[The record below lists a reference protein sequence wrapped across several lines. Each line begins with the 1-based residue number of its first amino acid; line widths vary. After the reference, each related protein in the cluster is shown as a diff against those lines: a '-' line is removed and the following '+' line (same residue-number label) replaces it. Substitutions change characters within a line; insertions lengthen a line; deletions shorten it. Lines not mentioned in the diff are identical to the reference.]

1 MEFPS
6 VPVIQVENLSKVFRV
21 SRKDPG
27 IKGAVKAL
35 FRPRFDAK
43 VAVDGITFSVEPG
56 EMVGYI
62 GVNGAGK
69 STTIKML
76 TGVLMPSSGQ
86 VRVMGRDPH
95 RQRVANA
102 REIGVVFGQRTQL
115 WWDLALIESLNLIT
129 CVSAFWVMDSVPVTR
144 VVFDNHVF
152 AQYPLTIY
160 PKAIGIWLT
169 WMIPYGFASFYPASY
184 LLGRDVGALAWL
196 GPVVAAGL
204 LVIGY
209 RVWQF
214 GLRHY
219 ASTGS

>member
-1 MEFPS
+1 
-6 VPVIQVENLSKVFRV
+6 
-21 SRKDPG
+21 
-27 IKGAVKAL
+27 
-35 FRPRFDAK
+35 
-43 VAVDGITFSVEPG
+43 
-56 EMVGYI
+56 
-62 GVNGAGK
+62 

-76 TGVLMPSSGQ
+76 TGILVPSGGKVQVL
-86 VRVMGRDPH
+86 GRDPH
-95 RQRVANA
+95 LQRVANA
-102 REIGVVFGQRTQL
+102 REIGVVFGQRSQL

-144 VVFDNHVF
+144 VVFDNHLF

-196 GPVVAAGL
+196 GPVVVAGL
-204 LVIGY
+204 LLIGY